1 MIIGTEI
8 ILDGLKLFKLQ
19 LTVDE
24 MPATPKETILFENDA
39 RQFVYG
45 ETPEGYVT
53 YGSISKVASDGHQP
67 GCRWTSRAS
76 IFNGKFKKSCMEVN
90 FVEKNGK
97 YPYRYSGNMTVEA
110 VLPYLPKGF
119 YILEQVETDSKG
131 NVSEVSYY
139 ISNPNHER
147 SSYWFENINYDDGS
161 KRFIRN
167 RIYNL

>member
-24 MPATPKETILFENDA
+24 MPATP
-39 RQFVYG
+39 
-45 ETPEGYVT
+45 
-53 YGSISKVASDGHQP
+53 
-67 GCRWTSRAS
+67 
-76 IFNGKFKKSCMEVN
+76 
-90 FVEKNGK
+90 VEKNGK

-110 VLPYLPKGF
+110 ILPYLPKGF
-119 YILEQVETDSKG
+119 YILEQVETDPKG

>member
-8 ILDGLKLFKLQ
+8 ILDELELFRLQ

-24 MPATPKETILFENDA
+24 MPATPKETILFENDT

-53 YGSISKVASDGHQP
+53 YGSISKVVADGHQP
-67 GCRWTSRAS
+67 GYRWTSRAS

-90 FVEKNGK
+90 FVKNNH
-97 YPYRYSGNMTVEA
+97 RYSRNMTVEA

-161 KRFIRN
+161 KRFIKN